1 MAVCDFT
8 RECVCVGVSV
18 CVCVVTADILAS
30 DWTVP
35 YANATDPDANETGA
49 NESHVVLW
57 RIYAEI

>member
-1 MAVCDFT
+1 MWVC
-8 RECVCVGVSV
+8 R
-18 CVCVVTADILAS
+18 CVCVVSADILAS